1 MVRVIRQVASAFPDN
16 LASLNDLLN
25 GTEEALVIF
34 EPALKIAEPVSALLT
49 DFERE
54 YFTVL
59 AIDESDAG
67 DATVAHQ
74 RLLAVQ
80 TSDHQITTAT
90 HQLIPAIY
98 IPSAKLPAARSL
110 ISKLQQFP
118 NSQIDPI
125 QYLILG
131 LVRRGEQIRV
141 LEIDSLPLPDSN
153 PNKLRLQLA
162 NRSNDGFFSTFVLR
176 KISKVF
182 TRVALNFKLKPN
194 FITVV

>member
-1 MVRVIRQVASAFPDN
+1 MV
-16 LASLNDLLN
+16 L
-25 GTEEALVIF
+25 F

-59 AIDESDAG
+59 AIAESDAG

-74 RLLAVQ
+74 RLLSVQ

-98 IPSAKLPAARSL
+98 IPKAKLQLVRTL
-110 ISKLQQFP
+110 ISEIEKFP

-125 QYLILG
+125 QY
-131 LVRRGEQIRV
+131 
-141 LEIDSLPLPDSN
+141 
-153 PNKLRLQLA
+153 
-162 NRSNDGFFSTFVLR
+162 
-176 KISKVF
+176 
-182 TRVALNFKLKPN
+182 
-194 FITVV
+194 